1 MLSQMTNEERERL
14 RAEFLREASA
24 GFDWMFDPK
33 RQLDMRTFTQR
44 ESRGMEIGTALAQ
57 WVIEH
62 HVGADSGAK
71 PASTGVVC
79 PDCAGPAPAVGSG
92 EGGVP
97 VREVVSRAGEVG
109 IHRPGHVCPRCR
121 RTFFPSGS

>member
-1 MLSQMTNEERERL
+1 MLSQMTHEERERL

-24 GFDWMFDPK
+24 GFDWMFDPN
-33 RQLDMRTFTQR
+33 RQSDMRTFTQR
-44 ESRGMEIGTALAQ
+44 EDRGMEIGTALAQ

-62 HVGADSGAK
+62 HVGEDSGAK
-71 PASTGVVC
+71 PSPAGAVC
-79 PDCAGPAPAVGSG
+79 PDCGGSAPMAGSG
-92 EGGVP
+92 EGHVP
-97 VREVVSRAGEVG
+97 GREVVSRAGEVA